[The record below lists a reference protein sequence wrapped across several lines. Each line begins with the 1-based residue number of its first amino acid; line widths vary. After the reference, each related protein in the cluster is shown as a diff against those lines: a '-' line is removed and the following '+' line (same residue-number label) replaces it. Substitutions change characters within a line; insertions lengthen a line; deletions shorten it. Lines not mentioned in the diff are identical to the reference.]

1 MAFQPLSNRALCA
14 ACALLGL
21 VSVSAPA
28 AAQYYSA
35 FPGATYAERQLPRRN
50 QAPDIFRDPRYSD
63 EADASG
69 RVQMAGFWPQAG
81 QTYGAQRDYEPRAA
95 RSGGTRQVVSDPTG
109 QPSGAITV
117 DTRARRLYLS
127 MGGGQAMAYGI
138 GVGRRGFEWRGVA
151 HVGRKASWPGW
162 TPPPEMLKRRPDLPR
177 HMNGGIDNP
186 LGARALYLYRG
197 GKDTMFR
204 IHGTN
209 EPDTIGQAVSSGCIR
224 MMNADV
230 IDLYQRVGT
239 GARVVVN

>member
-1 MAFQPLSNRALCA
+1 MAFQPFSNRALHIA
-14 ACALLGL
+14 TALCSLALGN
-21 VSVSAPA
+21 APA
-28 AAQYYSA
+28 AAQFARPFLGITYDAS
-35 FPGATYAERQLPRRN
+35 PGRPVLPPN
-50 QAPDIFRDPRYSD
+50 LYRDPRYAD
-63 EADASG
+63 GREA
-69 RVQMAGFWPQAG
+69 RVRTAGFWPEADQG
-81 QTYGAQRDYEPRAA
+81 YGARDYEPRAA
-95 RSGGTRQVVSDPTG
+95 RSGGTRQLVSDPTG
-109 QPSGAITV
+109 QPAGSITV
-117 DTRARRLYLS
+117 DTRSRRLYLS

-162 TPPPEMLKRRPDLPR
+162 TPPPEMLRRRPDLPR
-177 HMNGGIDNP
+177 HMNGGIENP

-239 GARVVVN
+239 GTRVVVN

>member
-1 MAFQPLSNRALCA
+1 MDFKPLTHRALCA
-14 ACALLGL
+14 LSALFGL
-21 VSVSAPA
+21 ALVSAPA
-28 AAQYYSA
+28 SAQYYSA
-35 FPGATYAERQLPRRN
+35 FPGATYSEPQHPRRG
-50 QAPDIFRDPRYSD
+50 QPPYLFRDPR
-63 EADASG
+63 EAQEASA
-69 RVQMAGFWPQAG
+69 RVQMAGFWPEADQG
-81 QTYGAQRDYEPRAA
+81 YGAGGYEPRAA

-117 DTRARRLYLS
+117 DTRSRRLYLS
-127 MGGGQAMAYGI
+127 LGGGQAMAYGI

-162 TPPPEMLKRRPDLPR
+162 TPPPEMLRRRPDLPR
-177 HMNGGIDNP
+177 HMNGGIENP
-186 LGARALYLYRG
+186 LGARALYLYKG
-197 GKDTMFR
+197 GRDTMFR

-239 GARVVVN
+239 GTRVVVN

>member
-35 FPGATYAERQLPRRN
+35 FPGATYAERQPPRRA
-50 QAPDIFRDPRYSD
+50 QPPDIFRDPRYRD
-63 EADASG
+63 EDDAYG
-69 RVQMAGFWPQAG
+69 RVQTAGFWPQSNQG
-81 QTYGAQRDYEPRAA
+81 YGARSYEPRAE

-109 QPSGAITV
+109 QSAGSITV

-127 MGGGQAMAYGI
+127 LGGGQAMAYGI

-239 GARVVVN
+239 GTRVVVN

>member
-1 MAFQPLSNRALCA
+1 MALKPLSNGALCA
-14 ACALLGL
+14 LSALVLL
-21 VSVSAPA
+21 SAPA
-28 AAQYYSA
+28 AAQFGRS
-35 FPGATYAERQLPRRN
+35 FPGAAYGAARPALPPN
-50 QAPDIFRDPRYSD
+50 LYRDPRYED
-63 EADASG
+63 EREA
-69 RVQMAGFWPQAG
+69 RLRTAGFWPDANQ
-81 QTYGAQRDYEPRAA
+81 GARSYEPRAE
-95 RSGGTRQVVSDPTG
+95 RSGGTRHLVSDPTG
-109 QPSGAITV
+109 QPAGAITV

-127 MGGGQAMAYGI
+127 LGGGQAMAYGI

-239 GARVVVN
+239 GTRVVVN

>member
-1 MAFQPLSNRALCA
+1 MALMPFSNRALCA
-14 ACALLGL
+14 ASALLGL
-21 VSVSAPA
+21 VAVSAPA

-35 FPGATYAERQLPRRN
+35 FPGATYAERQLPRRG
-50 QAPDIFRDPRYSD
+50 QAPDIFHDPRD
-63 EADASG
+63 VDQREAG
-69 RVQMAGFWPQAG
+69 RVQTAGFWPQADQPYAG
-81 QTYGAQRDYEPRAA
+81 SSYEPRAA

-109 QPSGAITV
+109 QSAGSITV
-117 DTRARRLYLS
+117 DTRSRRLYLS
-127 MGGGQAMAYGI
+127 QGGGQAIAYGI

-162 TPPPEMLKRRPDLPR
+162 TPPPEMLRRRPDLPR
-177 HMNGGIDNP
+177 HMNGGMDNP

-197 GKDTMFR
+197 GKDMMFR

-239 GARVVVN
+239 GTKVVVN

>member
-1 MAFQPLSNRALCA
+1 MALKPLSNGALCA
-14 ACALLGL
+14 LSALVLF
-21 VSVSAPA
+21 SAPA
-28 AAQYYSA
+28 TAQSGRPFSGAAY
-35 FPGATYAERQLPRRN
+35 GAARPALPPN
-50 QAPDIFRDPRYSD
+50 LYRDPRYAD
-63 EADASG
+63 EREA
-69 RVQMAGFWPQAG
+69 RLRTAGFWPDADHG
-81 QTYGAQRDYEPRAA
+81 VRSYEPRAQ
-95 RSGGTRQVVSDPTG
+95 RSGGTRQMVSDPTG
-109 QPSGAITV
+109 QSAGAITV
-117 DTRARRLYLS
+117 NTRARKLYLS
-127 MGGGQAMAYGI
+127 LGGGRAMEYGI

-239 GARVVVN
+239 GTRVVVN

>member
-1 MAFQPLSNRALCA
+1 MAFKPISNRALCA
-14 ACALLGL
+14 VSALLGL
-21 VSVSAPA
+21 VSISAPA

-35 FPGATYAERQLPRRN
+35 FPGATYSQPQLPRRG
-50 QAPDIFRDPRYSD
+50 QAPDIFRDPRRPEEDRY
-63 EADASG
+63 G
-69 RVQMAGFWPQAG
+69 RVQTAGFWPESYQ
-81 QTYGAQRDYEPRAA
+81 GAQSYEPRAA
-95 RSGGTRQVVSDPTG
+95 RVGGTRQLVSDPTG

-117 DTRARRLYLS
+117 DTRVRKLYLS
-127 MGGGQAMAYGI
+127 LGGGQAIEYGI

-151 HVGRKASWPGW
+151 QVGRKASWPGW
-162 TPPPEMLKRRPDLPR
+162 TPPPEMLRRRPDLPR
-177 HMNGGIDNP
+177 HMNGGMDNP

-239 GARVVVN
+239 GTRVVVN

>member
-1 MAFQPLSNRALCA
+1 MASQPVSNRALCA
-14 ACALLGL
+14 AGALLGL
-21 VSVSAPA
+21 VTVSAPA
-28 AAQYYSA
+28 AAQYYRP
-35 FPGATYAERQLPRRN
+35 FPGSAY
-50 QAPDIFRDPRYSD
+50 
-63 EADASG
+63 DASPIN
-69 RVQMAGFWPQAG
+69 RYRNAPQVRTAGFWPQADQG
-81 QTYGAQRDYEPRAA
+81 YGASSYEPRAA
-95 RSGGTRQVVSDPTG
+95 RSVGTRQVVSDPTG
-109 QPSGAITV
+109 QSAGAITV
-117 DTRARRLYLS
+117 DTRSRRLYLS
-127 MGGGQAMAYGI
+127 LGGGQAMAYGI

-162 TPPPEMLKRRPDLPR
+162 TPPPEMLRRRPDLPR
-177 HMNGGIDNP
+177 HMNGGMDNP

-239 GARVVVN
+239 GTKVVVN

>member
-1 MAFQPLSNRALCA
+1 MAFKPFSNRALCA
-14 ACALLGL
+14 LSTLCGL
-21 VSVSAPA
+21 VLVSAPA
-28 AAQYYSA
+28 AAQFGRP
-35 FPGATYAERQLPRRN
+35 FPGATYEASPRRPALPPN
-50 QAPDIFRDPRYSD
+50 LYRDPRYAD
-63 EADASG
+63 EQEA
-69 RVQMAGFWPQAG
+69 RVRTAGFWPEADQ
-81 QTYGAQRDYEPRAA
+81 GARSYEPRAE

-109 QPSGAITV
+109 QPAGAITV
-117 DTRARRLYLS
+117 STGARRLYLS
-127 MGGGQAMAYGI
+127 LGGGQAMAYGI

-177 HMNGGIDNP
+177 HMTGGIDNP

-239 GARVVVN
+239 GTRVVVN

>member
-1 MAFQPLSNRALCA
+1 MAIKPSPIRIFCA
-14 ACALLGL
+14 ASALMGGGL
-21 VSVSAPA
+21 ASLPA
-28 AAQYYSA
+28 AAQYYAA
-35 FPGATYAERQLPRRN
+35 FPGATYAQRQQPHRGHEPWL
-50 QAPDIFRDPRYSD
+50 FEDPRHADEREARRQMASFWP
-63 EADASG
+63 EADQG
-69 RVQMAGFWPQAG
+69 R
-81 QTYGAQRDYEPRAA
+81 YSHEPRAA
-95 RSGGTRQVVSDPTG
+95 RSGGTRQLVSDPTG
-109 QPSGAITV
+109 QPRGAITV
-117 DTRARRLYLS
+117 DTRSRRLYLS
-127 MGGGQAMAYGI
+127 LGGGQAIAYGI

-162 TPPPEMLKRRPDLPR
+162 TPPPEMLRRRPDLPR

-197 GKDTMFR
+197 EKDTMYR

-239 GARVVVN
+239 GTRVVVN

>member
-1 MAFQPLSNRALCA
+1 MAFQPFSNRALCG

-50 QAPDIFRDPRYSD
+50 QPPDIFRDPRYRD

-109 QPSGAITV
+109 QPAGASTV
-117 DTRARRLYLS
+117 DTRARRLSRSL
-127 MGGGQAMAYGI
+127 GGGQAMA
-138 GVGRRGFEWRGVA
+138 
-151 HVGRKASWPGW
+151 
-162 TPPPEMLKRRPDLPR
+162 
-177 HMNGGIDNP
+177 
-186 LGARALYLYRG
+186 
-197 GKDTMFR
+197 
-204 IHGTN
+204 
-209 EPDTIGQAVSSGCIR
+209 
-224 MMNADV
+224 
-230 IDLYQRVGT
+230 
-239 GARVVVN
+239 

>member
-1 MAFQPLSNRALCA
+1 MAFQPFSNRALGA
-14 ACALLGL
+14 ASALLGL
-21 VSVSAPA
+21 VTLSAPA
-28 AAQYYSA
+28 AAQYYA
-35 FPGATYAERQLPRRN
+35 GFPGATYAERQPARRS
-50 QAPDIFRDPRYSD
+50 QAPDLLRDPHYAD
-63 EADASG
+63 ERDAYG
-69 RVQMAGFWPQAG
+69 RVQTAGFWPQADQG
-81 QTYGAQRDYEPRAA
+81 YGGQRDYEPRAA

-117 DTRARRLYLS
+117 DTRSRRLYLS
-127 MGGGQAMAYGI
+127 LGGGQAMAYGI

-162 TPPPEMLKRRPDLPR
+162 TPPPEMLRRRPDLPR

-239 GARVVVN
+239 GTRVVVN